1 MSRSCFFHP
10 KTPILPNQYA
20 PRHVESM
27 RCTTFTTSSN
37 RPIVSFL
44 QTFSLGPVTTPRHDV
59 ATTDGARY
67 FLRRCYFFAQ
77 ACQQEEPKSEPR
89 RQLARTW
96 CRSPGGRPQRKIDI
110 WRPPKGREKKNEASQ
125 QCQKTH
131 FNRNFFGVVLLRVQV
146 ATVVMTWGGVPLE
159 MFEELRNAA

>member
-37 RPIVSFL
+37 RPIVSSL
-44 QTFSLGPVTTPRHDV
+44 QTFSLGPVTTPRLDA

-67 FLRRCYFFAQ
+67 FLRRCCFFAQ

-96 CRSPGGRPQRKIDI
+96 CRSPGGETPAENRYLASSERK
-110 WRPPKGREKKNEASQ
+110 RKKNEASQ

-146 ATVVMTWGGVPLE
+146 ATVVMTVPLE